1 MLNVFVCIYFACV
14 FIDIDVAWQKMLSY
28 IVPPLLHL
36 NIHLKVWFFDNPS
49 ENEYTKMYLK

>member
-14 FIDIDVAWQKMLSY
+14 FIDVAWQKMLSY

-49 ENEYTKMYLK
+49 ENEYIKMYLK